1 MKNIEVCIDNAEEK
15 KNVNDLDV
23 HWLVSNVDIH
33 IGAQVIGN
41 LKGIITSTCM
51 MCGEGNIDDMKVCLH
66 LLTLFVRIT
75 IIRHSLLFRT
85 LVSITANG
93 GKNMSK
99 TLLNYI
105 ENGRSGG

>member
-1 MKNIEVCIDNAEEK
+1 
-15 KNVNDLDV
+15 
-23 HWLVSNVDIH
+23 
-33 IGAQVIGN
+33 
-41 LKGIITSTCM
+41 M
-51 MCGEGNIDDMKVCLH
+51 MCGEGDIDDMKVCLH

>member
-85 LVSITANG
+85 LVSRTANG

-105 ENGRSGG
+105 ENERSGG